1 MSIQSLD
8 AILRPKGVLRSM
20 PYHTLHLS
28 SSLLAHLKQDYNRC
42 QSLKYFFLLKVVGRQ
57 KTRELFKR
65 FYKVNSL
72 LFFLLMG
79 VGALATA
86 LCLITL
92 TDFIQFNCDN
102 LPFLSYDPVKVCC
115 RLEAY
120 RHTNRQ
126 II

>member
-1 MSIQSLD
+1 MSERK
-8 AILRPKGVLRSM
+8 ILCL
-20 PYHTLHLS
+20 
-28 SSLLAHLKQDYNRC
+28 
-42 QSLKYFFLLKVVGRQ
+42 FKVVGRQ
-57 KTRELFKR
+57 KTKELFKR

-79 VGALATA
+79 VGALVTA

-115 RLEAY
+115 KLEAN
-120 RHTNRQ
+120 HHSNRKVF
-126 II
+126 